1 MREFVFTVEY
11 EKGADELM
19 DLFIEYPNL
28 HARTIT
34 VHATTESM
42 WRLDRM
48 TGPPEALEAFDDLLN
63 SGSICNEVIGMCG
76 SPVVESTHEIL
87 ASTPDSRIVYACRRE
102 GDGVRSIPY
111 VAAKHIGDGLL
122 MQAERRGH
130 QYQWRLLI
138 DDEETVGA
146 IHEELNDGLQDDL
159 SLSVQ
164 RLSDPECWVDP
175 GIGVNRDGLPP
186 EQRAALEAAVEYGYY
201 QTPRQHTVQEISEK
215 LGVPNSTLQYRL
227 TRAEAWLATQFV
239 SNALSTEAEQT
250 TADAEL
256 EVEQ

>member
-1 MREFVFTVEY
+1 MREFAFTVEY
-11 EKGADELM
+11 EKGVDEFM
-19 DLFIEYPNL
+19 DLFIENSDL
-28 HARTIT
+28 HSQTIAI
-34 VHATTESM
+34 HATTESM

-48 TGPPEALEAFDDLLN
+48 SGPPDVLEEFDDRLSN
-63 SGSICNEVIGMCG
+63 GSICNEIIGMCG
-76 SPVVESTHEIL
+76 SPTIESTHEIL
-87 ASTPDSRIVYACRRE
+87 ARTPDSRIVYACRKE

-146 IHEELNDGLQDDL
+146 IYEELDDELQDGL

-164 RLSDPECWVDP
+164 RLSDPECWVNT
-175 GIGVNRDGLPP
+175 GIGIDEDGLPP
-186 EQRAALEAAVEYGYY
+186 EQQAALEAAVEYGYY
-201 QTPRQHTVQEISEK
+201 QMPREHTVQEISEK

-227 TRAEAWLATQFV
+227 TRAEAWLARHFV
-239 SNALSTEAEQT
+239 SDALSPEGQQTET
-250 TADAEL
+250 VNTEL
-256 EVEQ
+256 EV